1 MTALHI
7 QLLVFWFSILPASSE
22 NGYDCTWSNV
32 LQWGGRGCN
41 LSVQSPLR
49 VPAGNLT
56 VNGVNWYSD
65 ELSKLPYSLP
75 SRFWGELR
83 ICVVSSG
90 SVVKVFVTAPS
101 HSTTWTTLGAFREE
115 LHSFITYFI
124 LRVCVH
130 EVLHEI
136 LWMSVFQHHVLGFG
150 LFFFFCLIYTNFSC
164 LCMLPLTCCP
174 HLSQMLSLKEVSS
187 LFWPHHYKP
196 WIHFT
201 CSKLKSI
208 VLIAS
213 IFQGF
218 SAQFSSVL
226 PSLLFFLSFIAFLWL
241 EQLSW

>member
-150 LFFFFCLIYTNFSC
+150 LFFFFASFILTLAVCVCYLW
-164 LCMLPLTCCP
+164 PAALTCPRCC
-174 HLSQMLSLKEVSS
+174 HLRKCLHYSDLTTISLESISPVPNSS
-187 LFWPHHYKP
+187 L
-196 WIHFT
+196 
-201 CSKLKSI
+201 
-208 VLIAS
+208 
-213 IFQGF
+213 
-218 SAQFSSVL
+218 
-226 PSLLFFLSFIAFLWL
+226 
-241 EQLSW
+241 LSW